1 MKVKSN
7 EALPMP
13 WMKKTKRSRLE
24 SNWLMKLMLIV
35 LLLALITVIV
45 LPLLSMFKQAFV
57 DSKGNLVGLTNF
69 ATYLQ
74 SRSLI
79 QSMLNT
85 VTVSAA
91 TTAIAVPLAFGLAY
105 VLTRTN
111 IKGKSF
117 FKALAMLPLFAPTM
131 MHGIALTYLFGHQGL
146 ISTGLFGLLP
156 FEWRIPL
163 YGSTGIIISEVIYT
177 FPQAFLILCA
187 GLAISDYRLYEAAD
201 SMGASG
207 LRKMVTITLPS
218 VKYALLSAVVICF
231 TLSFTDFGAPKVVGG
246 QFNVLATDIFKQ
258 VVGQQNMSM
267 GAVVGIVLTIPAIIA
282 FVVDRIVTRKQ
293 QAYVTSKSVPY
304 SVKPN
309 RLRNVW
315 AYAYAIILS
324 ALILLLMGAVILAS
338 VVKKWPYDM
347 SFTWSNFDFSNA
359 AAGGF
364 DPFWNSIEMAAWT
377 AVIGTIVTF
386 MFAYLIEN
394 GRVYRPVRQAAYF
407 LSILPLALPGLVIG
421 LSYIYFF
428 NHPANPF
435 HFVYG
440 TMIILVLANVVHF
453 YSVPFMTA
461 TATLKMLDKEF
472 DNVSESMNVSKMRTF
487 TRITVPLSLP
497 AILEMAVYFFVNA
510 MVTVSALVF
519 LYASDLR
526 LSSVSIVSMDDA
538 GDTAAAAAMSVLV
551 VLLNIAVRFL
561 YEAGTS
567 RLRRK
572 MSAWQK
578 R

>member
-1 MKVKSN
+1 MKGKIDQALPSQWVRKSN
-7 EALPMP
+7 QKL
-13 WMKKTKRSRLE
+13 RE
-24 SNWLMKLMLIV
+24 SNGVIKLLLVLV
-35 LLLALITVIV
+35 LLTLITVIV
-45 LPLLSMFKQAFV
+45 LPLFAMFKQAFM
-57 DSKGNLVGLTNF
+57 DSDRNLVGFTHF
-69 ATYLQ
+69 SSYLQ

-85 VTVSAA
+85 ITVSTA
-91 TTAIAVPLAFGLAY
+91 TTAIAVPLAFGLAF

-131 MHGIALTYLFGHQGL
+131 MHGLALTYLFGHQGL

-163 YGSTGIIISEVIYT
+163 YGKVGIIISEVIYT

-187 GLAISDYRLYEAAD
+187 GLAVSDYRLYEAAE
-201 SMGASG
+201 SMGASS
-207 LRKMVTITLPS
+207 LRKMFTVTLPS

-246 QFNVLATDIFKQ
+246 QYNVLATDIFKQ

-267 GAVVGIVLTIPAIIA
+267 GAVVGIVLTIPAILA
-282 FVVDRIVTRKQ
+282 FIVDRIVTRKQ

-304 SVKPN
+304 SVKNN

-315 AYAYAIILS
+315 AYTYAIVLS
-324 ALILLLMGAVILAS
+324 AMILLLMGAVLLAS
-338 VVKKWPYDM
+338 LVKKWPYDM
-347 SFTWSNFDFSNA
+347 SLTWSNFDFSNA

-377 AVIGTIVTF
+377 AVIGTIITF
-386 MFAYLIEN
+386 LFAYLIEN
-394 GRVYRPVRQAAYF
+394 GRVYRPIRQAAYF

-421 LSYIYFF
+421 LSFIYFF
-428 NHPANPF
+428 NHPSNPF
-435 HFVYG
+435 HFIYG

-472 DNVSESMNVSKMRTF
+472 DNVSESMNVSKLRTF
-487 TRITVPLSLP
+487 YRITVPLSLP

-526 LSSVSIVSMDDA
+526 IASVSIVSMDDA

-551 VLLNIAVRFL
+551 VLLNVVVRFL
-561 YEAGTS
+561 YEAGTA

>member
-1 MKVKSN
+1 MKGKLNQTS
-7 EALPMP
+7 PFHT
-13 WMKKTKRSRLE
+13 WRSSKQNKLE
-24 SNWLMKLMLIV
+24 SNWLIKLMLI
-35 LLLALITVIV
+35 LLLLTLITVIV
-45 LPLLSMFKQAFV
+45 LPLLAMFKQAFI
-57 DSKGNLVGLTNF
+57 DSNGNLVGLTHF
-69 ATYLQ
+69 SSYLQ
-74 SRSLI
+74 SKSLI
-79 QSMLNT
+79 QSMQNT
-85 VTVSAA
+85 FTVSIA
-91 TTAIAVPLAFGLAY
+91 TTVIAVPLAFGLAF

-163 YGSTGIIISEVIYT
+163 YGKTGIIISEVIYT

-187 GLAISDYRLYEAAD
+187 GLAVSDYRLYEAAE
-201 SMGASG
+201 SMGARSM
-207 LRKMVTITLPS
+207 RKMFTVTLPS

-246 QFNVLATDIFKQ
+246 QYNVLATDIFKQ

-267 GAVVGIVLTIPAIIA
+267 GAVVGIVLTIPAILA
-282 FVVDRIVTRKQ
+282 FIVDRIVTRKQ

-304 SVKPN
+304 SVKNN

-324 ALILLLMGAVILAS
+324 AMILLLMGAVLLAS

-347 SFTWSNFDFSNA
+347 SLTWSNFDFSNA

-386 MFAYLIEN
+386 LFAYLIEN

-421 LSYIYFF
+421 LSFIYFF

-435 HFVYG
+435 HFIYG

-472 DNVSESMNVSKMRTF
+472 DNVSESMNVSKLRTF
-487 TRITVPLSLP
+487 FRITVPLSLP

-526 LSSVSIVSMDDA
+526 IASVSIVSMDDA

-551 VLLNIAVRFL
+551 MLLNVVVRFL
-561 YEAGTS
+561 YEAGTA

>member
-1 MKVKSN
+1 MKGKIDQALPSQWVRKSN
-7 EALPMP
+7 QKL
-13 WMKKTKRSRLE
+13 RE
-24 SNWLMKLMLIV
+24 SNGVIKLLLVLV
-35 LLLALITVIV
+35 LLTLITVIV
-45 LPLLSMFKQAFV
+45 LPLFAMFKQAFM
-57 DSKGNLVGLTNF
+57 DSDGNLVGFTHF
-69 ATYLQ
+69 SSYLQ

-85 VTVSAA
+85 ITVSTA
-91 TTAIAVPLAFGLAY
+91 TTAIAVPLAFGLAF

-131 MHGIALTYLFGHQGL
+131 MHGLALTYLFGHQGL

-163 YGSTGIIISEVIYT
+163 YGKVGIIISEVIYT

-187 GLAISDYRLYEAAD
+187 GLAVSDYRLYEAAE
-201 SMGASG
+201 SMGASS
-207 LRKMVTITLPS
+207 LRKMFTVTLPS

-246 QFNVLATDIFKQ
+246 QYNVLATDIFKQ

-267 GAVVGIVLTIPAIIA
+267 GAVVGIVLTIPAILA
-282 FVVDRIVTRKQ
+282 FIVDRIVTRKQ

-304 SVKPN
+304 SVKNN

-315 AYAYAIILS
+315 AYTYAIVLS
-324 ALILLLMGAVILAS
+324 AMILLLMGAVLLAS
-338 VVKKWPYDM
+338 LVKKWPYDM
-347 SFTWSNFDFSNA
+347 SLTWSNFDFSNA

-377 AVIGTIVTF
+377 AVIGTIITF
-386 MFAYLIEN
+386 LFAYLIEN
-394 GRVYRPVRQAAYF
+394 GRVYRPIRQAAYF

-421 LSYIYFF
+421 LSFIYFF
-428 NHPANPF
+428 NHPSNPF
-435 HFVYG
+435 HFIYG

-472 DNVSESMNVSKMRTF
+472 DNVSESMNVSKLRTF
-487 TRITVPLSLP
+487 YRITVPLSLRP
-497 AILEMAVYFFVNA
+497 Y
-510 MVTVSALVF
+510 
-519 LYASDLR
+519 
-526 LSSVSIVSMDDA
+526 
-538 GDTAAAAAMSVLV
+538 
-551 VLLNIAVRFL
+551 
-561 YEAGTS
+561 
-567 RLRRK
+567 
-572 MSAWQK
+572 
-578 R
+578 

>member
-1 MKVKSN
+1 MKGKIDQALPSQWVRKSN
-7 EALPMP
+7 QKL
-13 WMKKTKRSRLE
+13 RE
-24 SNWLMKLMLIV
+24 SNGVIKLLLVLV
-35 LLLALITVIV
+35 LLTLITVIV
-45 LPLLSMFKQAFV
+45 LPLFAMFKQAFM
-57 DSKGNLVGLTNF
+57 DSDGNLVGFTHF
-69 ATYLQ
+69 SSYLQ

-85 VTVSAA
+85 ITVSTA
-91 TTAIAVPLAFGLAY
+91 TTAIAVPLAFGLAF

-131 MHGIALTYLFGHQGL
+131 MHGLALTYLFGHQGL

-163 YGSTGIIISEVIYT
+163 YGKVGIIISEVIYT

-187 GLAISDYRLYEAAD
+187 GLAVSDYRLYEAAE
-201 SMGASG
+201 SMGASS
-207 LRKMVTITLPS
+207 LRKMFTVTLPS

-246 QFNVLATDIFKQ
+246 QYNVLATDIFKQ

-267 GAVVGIVLTIPAIIA
+267 GAVVGIVLTIPAILA
-282 FVVDRIVTRKQ
+282 FIVDRIVTRKQ

-304 SVKPN
+304 SVKNN

-315 AYAYAIILS
+315 AYTYAIVLS
-324 ALILLLMGAVILAS
+324 AMILLLMGAVLLAS

-347 SFTWSNFDFSNA
+347 SLTWSNFDFSNA

-377 AVIGTIVTF
+377 AVIGTIITF
-386 MFAYLIEN
+386 LFAYLIEN
-394 GRVYRPVRQAAYF
+394 GRVYRPIRQAAYF

-421 LSYIYFF
+421 LSFIYFF

-435 HFVYG
+435 HFIYG

-472 DNVSESMNVSKMRTF
+472 DNVSESMNVSKLRTF
-487 TRITVPLSLP
+487 YRITVPLSLP

-526 LSSVSIVSMDDA
+526 IASVSIVSMDDA

-551 VLLNIAVRFL
+551 VLLNVVVRFL
-561 YEAGTS
+561 YEAGTA

>member
-1 MKVKSN
+1 MKGKIDQALPSQWVRKSN
-7 EALPMP
+7 QKL
-13 WMKKTKRSRLE
+13 RE
-24 SNWLMKLMLIV
+24 SNGVIKLLLVLV
-35 LLLALITVIV
+35 LLTLITVIV
-45 LPLLSMFKQAFV
+45 LPLFAMFKQAFM
-57 DSKGNLVGLTNF
+57 DSDGNLVGFTHF
-69 ATYLQ
+69 SSYLQ

-85 VTVSAA
+85 ITVSTA
-91 TTAIAVPLAFGLAY
+91 TTAIAVPLAFGLAF

-131 MHGIALTYLFGHQGL
+131 MHGLALTYLFGHQGL

-163 YGSTGIIISEVIYT
+163 YGKVGIIISEVIYT

-187 GLAISDYRLYEAAD
+187 GLAVSDYRLYEAAE
-201 SMGASG
+201 SMGASS
-207 LRKMVTITLPS
+207 LRKMFTVTLPS

-246 QFNVLATDIFKQ
+246 QYNVLATDIFKQ

-267 GAVVGIVLTIPAIIA
+267 GAVVGIVLTIPAILA
-282 FVVDRIVTRKQ
+282 FIVDRIVTRKQ

-304 SVKPN
+304 SVKNN

-315 AYAYAIILS
+315 AYTYAIVLS
-324 ALILLLMGAVILAS
+324 AMILLLMGAVLLAS
-338 VVKKWPYDM
+338 LVKKWPYDM
-347 SFTWSNFDFSNA
+347 SLTWSNFDFSNA

-377 AVIGTIVTF
+377 AVIGTIITF
-386 MFAYLIEN
+386 LFAYLIEN
-394 GRVYRPVRQAAYF
+394 GRVYRPIRQAAYF

-421 LSYIYFF
+421 LSFIYFF
-428 NHPANPF
+428 NHPSNPF
-435 HFVYG
+435 HFIYG

-472 DNVSESMNVSKMRTF
+472 DNVSESMNVSKLRTF
-487 TRITVPLSLP
+487 YRITVPLSLP

-526 LSSVSIVSMDDA
+526 IASVSIVSMDDA

-551 VLLNIAVRFL
+551 VLLNVVVRFL
-561 YEAGTS
+561 YEAGTA

>member
-1 MKVKSN
+1 MKGKLN
-7 EALPMP
+7 QTLPSQ
-13 WMKKTKRSRLE
+13 WMRRSKQNMRE
-24 SNWLMKLMLIV
+24 SSWLIKLMLII
-35 LLLALITVIV
+35 LLLTLITVIV
-45 LPLLSMFKQAFV
+45 LPLLSMFKQAFI
-57 DSKGNLVGLTNF
+57 DSDGNLVGLAHF
-69 ATYLQ
+69 SSYLQ
-74 SRSLI
+74 SKSLI
-79 QSMLNT
+79 QSMQNT
-85 VTVSAA
+85 ITVSIA
-91 TTAIAVPLAFGLAY
+91 TTVIAVPLAFGLAF

-163 YGSTGIIISEVIYT
+163 YGKTGIIISEVIYT

-187 GLAISDYRLYEAAD
+187 GLAVSDYRLYEAAG
-201 SMGASG
+201 SMGASS
-207 LRKMVTITLPS
+207 LRKMFTVTLPS

-246 QFNVLATDIFKQ
+246 QYNVLATDIFKQ

-267 GAVVGIVLTIPAIIA
+267 GAVVGIVLTIPAILA
-282 FVVDRIVTRKQ
+282 FIVDRIVTRKQ

-304 SVKPN
+304 SLKNN

-315 AYAYAIILS
+315 AYAYAIIL
-324 ALILLLMGAVILAS
+324 AAMILLLMGAVLLAS

-347 SFTWSNFDFSNA
+347 SLTWSNFDFSNA

-386 MFAYLIEN
+386 LFAYLIEN
-394 GRVYRPVRQAAYF
+394 GRVYRPIRQAAYF

-421 LSYIYFF
+421 LSFIYFF

-435 HFVYG
+435 HFIYG

-472 DNVSESMNVSKMRTF
+472 DNVSESMNVSKLRTF
-487 TRITVPLSLP
+487 SRITVPLSLP

-526 LSSVSIVSMDDA
+526 IASVSIVSMDDA

-551 VLLNIAVRFL
+551 VLLNVVVRFL
-561 YEAGTS
+561 YEAGTA

>member
-1 MKVKSN
+1 MKGKIEQALPSQWLRKSN
-7 EALPMP
+7 QKL
-13 WMKKTKRSRLE
+13 RE
-24 SNWLMKLMLIV
+24 SNGVIKLLLVLV
-35 LLLALITVIV
+35 LLTLITVIV
-45 LPLLSMFKQAFV
+45 LPLFAMFKQAFM
-57 DSKGNLVGLTNF
+57 DSDGNLVGFTHF
-69 ATYLQ
+69 SSYLQ

-85 VTVSAA
+85 ITVSTA
-91 TTAIAVPLAFGLAY
+91 TTAIAVPLAFGLAF

-131 MHGIALTYLFGHQGL
+131 MHGLALTYLFGHQGL

-163 YGSTGIIISEVIYT
+163 YGKVGIIISEVIYT

-187 GLAISDYRLYEAAD
+187 GLAVSDYRLYEAAE
-201 SMGASG
+201 SMGASS
-207 LRKMVTITLPS
+207 LRKMFTVTLPS

-246 QFNVLATDIFKQ
+246 QYNVLATDIFKQ

-267 GAVVGIVLTIPAIIA
+267 GAVVGIVLTIPAILA
-282 FVVDRIVTRKQ
+282 FIVDRIVTRKQ

-304 SVKPN
+304 SVKNN

-315 AYAYAIILS
+315 AYTYAIVLS
-324 ALILLLMGAVILAS
+324 AMILLLMGAVLLAS

-347 SFTWSNFDFSNA
+347 SLTWSNFDFSNA

-377 AVIGTIVTF
+377 AVIGTIITF
-386 MFAYLIEN
+386 LFAYLIEN
-394 GRVYRPVRQAAYF
+394 GRVYRPIRQAAYF

-421 LSYIYFF
+421 LSFIYFF

-435 HFVYG
+435 HFIYG

-472 DNVSESMNVSKMRTF
+472 DNVSESMNVSKLRTF
-487 TRITVPLSLP
+487 SRITVPLSLP

-526 LSSVSIVSMDDA
+526 IASVSIVSMDDA

-551 VLLNIAVRFL
+551 VLLNVVVRFL
-561 YEAGTS
+561 YEAGTA

>member
-1 MKVKSN
+1 MKGKIDQALPSQWVRKSN
-7 EALPMP
+7 QKL
-13 WMKKTKRSRLE
+13 RE
-24 SNWLMKLMLIV
+24 SNGVIKLLLVLV
-35 LLLALITVIV
+35 LLTLITVIV
-45 LPLLSMFKQAFV
+45 LPLFAMFKQAFM
-57 DSKGNLVGLTNF
+57 DSDGNLVGFTHF
-69 ATYLQ
+69 SSYLQ

-85 VTVSAA
+85 ITVSTA
-91 TTAIAVPLAFGLAY
+91 TTAIAVPLAFGLAF

-131 MHGIALTYLFGHQGL
+131 MHGLALTYLFGHQGL
-146 ISTGLFGLLP
+146 ISTGLFGMLP

-163 YGSTGIIISEVIYT
+163 YGKVGIIISEVIYT

-187 GLAISDYRLYEAAD
+187 GLAVSDYRLYEAAE
-201 SMGASG
+201 SMGASS
-207 LRKMVTITLPS
+207 LRKMFTVTLPS

-246 QFNVLATDIFKQ
+246 QYNVLATDIFKQ

-267 GAVVGIVLTIPAIIA
+267 GAVVGIVLTIPAILA
-282 FVVDRIVTRKQ
+282 FIVDRIVTRKQ

-304 SVKPN
+304 SVKNN

-315 AYAYAIILS
+315 AYTYAIVLS
-324 ALILLLMGAVILAS
+324 AMILLLMGAVLLAS

-347 SFTWSNFDFSNA
+347 SLTWSNFDFSNA

-377 AVIGTIVTF
+377 AVIGTIITF
-386 MFAYLIEN
+386 LFAYLIEN
-394 GRVYRPVRQAAYF
+394 GRVYRPIRQAAYF

-421 LSYIYFF
+421 LSFIYFF

-435 HFVYG
+435 HFIYG

-472 DNVSESMNVSKMRTF
+472 DNVSESMNVSKLRTF
-487 TRITVPLSLP
+487 SRITVPLSLP

-526 LSSVSIVSMDDA
+526 IASVSIVSMDDA

-551 VLLNIAVRFL
+551 VLLNVVVRFL
-561 YEAGTS
+561 YEAGTA

>member
-1 MKVKSN
+1 MKGKIDQALPSQWVRKSN
-7 EALPMP
+7 QKL
-13 WMKKTKRSRLE
+13 RE
-24 SNWLMKLMLIV
+24 SNGVIKLLLVLV
-35 LLLALITVIV
+35 LLTLITVIV
-45 LPLLSMFKQAFV
+45 LPLFAMFKQAFM
-57 DSKGNLVGLTNF
+57 DSDGNLVGFTHF
-69 ATYLQ
+69 SSYLQ

-85 VTVSAA
+85 ITVSTA
-91 TTAIAVPLAFGLAY
+91 TTAIAVPLAFGLAF

-131 MHGIALTYLFGHQGL
+131 MHGLALTYLFGHQGL

-163 YGSTGIIISEVIYT
+163 YGKVGIIISEVIYT

-187 GLAISDYRLYEAAD
+187 GLAVSDYRLYEAAE
-201 SMGASG
+201 SMGASS
-207 LRKMVTITLPS
+207 LRKMFTVTLPS

-246 QFNVLATDIFKQ
+246 QYNVLATDIFKQ

-267 GAVVGIVLTIPAIIA
+267 GAVVGIVLTIPAILA
-282 FVVDRIVTRKQ
+282 FIVDRIVTRKQ

-304 SVKPN
+304 SVKNN

-315 AYAYAIILS
+315 AYTYAIVLS
-324 ALILLLMGAVILAS
+324 AMILLLMGAVLLAS

-347 SFTWSNFDFSNA
+347 SLTWSNFDFSNA

-377 AVIGTIVTF
+377 AVIGTIITF
-386 MFAYLIEN
+386 LFAYLIEN
-394 GRVYRPVRQAAYF
+394 GRVYRPIRQAAYF

-421 LSYIYFF
+421 LSFIYFF

-435 HFVYG
+435 HFIYG

-472 DNVSESMNVSKMRTF
+472 DNVSESMNVSKLRTF
-487 TRITVPLSLP
+487 SRITVPLSLP

-526 LSSVSIVSMDDA
+526 IASVSIVSMDDA

-551 VLLNIAVRFL
+551 VLLNVVVRFL
-561 YEAGTS
+561 YEAGTA

>member
-7 EALPMP
+7 EAMSLA
-13 WMKKTKRSRLE
+13 WMKKNKRSRLE
-24 SNWLMKLMLIV
+24 SNWLMKLMLII

-57 DSKGNLVGLTNF
+57 DSEGNLVGLTNF

-304 SVKPN
+304 SVKPS
-309 RLRNVW
+309 RLRNVGS
-315 AYAYAIILS
+315 YAYAIILS
-324 ALILLLMGAVILAS
+324 ALILLMMGAVILAS

-377 AVIGTIVTF
+377 AVIGTLVTF

-421 LSYIYFF
+421 LSFIYFF

-435 HFVYG
+435 HFIYG

-472 DNVSESMNVSKMRTF
+472 DNVSESMNVSKLRTF

-526 LSSVSIVSMDDA
+526 LASVSIVSMDDA

-551 VLLNIAVRFL
+551 VLLNVVVRFL
-561 YEAGTS
+561 YETGTS

>member
-7 EALPMP
+7 QALPMP
-13 WMKKTKRSRLE
+13 WMKRTQRSRLE

-35 LLLALITVIV
+35 SLLALITVIV

-57 DSKGNLVGLTNF
+57 DSKGNLAGLTNF

-74 SRSLI
+74 SKSLI

-85 VTVSAA
+85 VTVSAS

-131 MHGIALTYLFGHQGL
+131 MHGIALTYLFGHQGI

-187 GLAISDYRLYEAAD
+187 GLAISDYRLYEAAE

-304 SVKPN
+304 SVKNN

-364 DPFWNSIEMAAWT
+364 DPFWNSIDMAAWT
-377 AVIGTIVTF
+377 AIIGTIVTF

-440 TMIILVLANVVHF
+440 TMVILVLANVVHF

-472 DNVSESMNVSKMRTF
+472 DNVSESMNVSKLRTF
-487 TRITVPLSLP
+487 ARITVPLSLP

-526 LSSVSIVSMDDA
+526 LASVSIVSMDDA

-551 VLLNIAVRFL
+551 VLLNIVVRFL

>member
-1 MKVKSN
+1 MTVKAN
-7 EALPMP
+7 HVTALQTRMSR
-13 WMKKTKRSRLE
+13 KKSGE
-24 SNWLMKLMLIV
+24 GGWLLKLMLIA
-35 LLLALITVIV
+35 LLLALVSAIV

-57 DSKGNLVGLTNF
+57 DSSGNPAGLANF
-69 ATYLQ
+69 AKYFQSQSLLQ
-74 SRSLI
+74 SL
-79 QSMLNT
+79 LNT
-85 VTVSAA
+85 ITVSTTA
-91 TTAIAVPLAFGLAY
+91 TAIAVPLAFGLAY
-105 VLTRTN
+105 VLTRTD
-111 IKGKSF
+111 IKGKSL

-187 GLAISDYRLYEAAD
+187 GLAVSDYRLYEAAE

-207 LRKMVTITLPS
+207 WRKLRTVTLPS

-246 QFNVLATDIFKQ
+246 QYNVLATDIFKQ
-258 VVGQQNMSM
+258 VVGQQNMPM

-282 FVVDRIVTRKQ
+282 FVVDRMVTRKQ

-304 SVKPN
+304 SVKRN
-309 RLRNVW
+309 RTRNAL
-315 AYAYAIILS
+315 AYAYAIMLS
-324 ALILLLMGAVILAS
+324 AMVLLLMGAVVLAS

-347 SFTWSNFDFSNA
+347 SFTWSNFDFSKA

-364 DPFWNSIEMAAWT
+364 DPFWNSVEMAAWT
-377 AVIGTIVTF
+377 AVIGTVITF
-386 MFAYLIEN
+386 LFAYLIEN
-394 GRVYRPVRQAAYF
+394 ARVYKPIRQMAYF

-428 NHPANPF
+428 NHPANPL

-440 TMIILVLANVVHF
+440 TMIILVLANIIHF

-461 TATLKMLDKEF
+461 TATLKMMDKEF
-472 DNVSESMNVSKMRTF
+472 DSVSESMNVSKLRTF

-497 AILEMAVYFFVNA
+497 AILEMAVYYFVNA
-510 MVTVSALVF
+510 MVTVSALIF

-526 LSSVSIVSMDDA
+526 LASVSIVSMDDA

-551 VLLNIAVRFL
+551 VLLNIVVRIL
-561 YEAGTS
+561 YEAGTA
-567 RLRRK
+567 RLRRR

>member
-1 MKVKSN
+1 
-7 EALPMP
+7 MP
-13 WMKKTKRSRLE
+13 LAWMKKNKRSRLE
-24 SNWLMKLMLIV
+24 SNWLMKLMLII

-57 DSKGNLVGLTNF
+57 DSEGNLVGLTNF

-304 SVKPN
+304 SVKPS
-309 RLRNVW
+309 RLRNVGS
-315 AYAYAIILS
+315 YAYAIILS
-324 ALILLLMGAVILAS
+324 ALILLMMGAVILAS

-377 AVIGTIVTF
+377 AVIGTLVTF

-421 LSYIYFF
+421 LSFIYFF

-435 HFVYG
+435 HFIYG

-472 DNVSESMNVSKMRTF
+472 DNVSESMNVSKLRTF

-510 MVTVSALVF
+510 LVTVSALVF

-526 LSSVSIVSMDDA
+526 LASVSIVSMDDA

-551 VLLNIAVRFL
+551 VLLNVVVRFL
-561 YEAGTS
+561 YETGTS

>member
-1 MKVKSN
+1 MKGKIDQALPSQWVRKSN
-7 EALPMP
+7 QKL
-13 WMKKTKRSRLE
+13 RE
-24 SNWLMKLMLIV
+24 SNGVIKLLLVLV
-35 LLLALITVIV
+35 LLTLITVIV
-45 LPLLSMFKQAFV
+45 LPLFAMFKQAFM
-57 DSKGNLVGLTNF
+57 DSDGNLVGFTHF
-69 ATYLQ
+69 SSYLQ

-85 VTVSAA
+85 ITVSTA
-91 TTAIAVPLAFGLAY
+91 TTAIAVPLAFGLAF

-131 MHGIALTYLFGHQGL
+131 MHGLALTYLFGHQGL

-163 YGSTGIIISEVIYT
+163 YGKVGIIISEVIYT

-187 GLAISDYRLYEAAD
+187 GLAVSDYRLYEAAE
-201 SMGASG
+201 SMGASS
-207 LRKMVTITLPS
+207 LRKMFTVTLPS

-246 QFNVLATDIFKQ
+246 QYNVLATDIFKQ

-267 GAVVGIVLTIPAIIA
+267 GAVVGIVLTIPAILA
-282 FVVDRIVTRKQ
+282 FIVDRIVTRKQ

-304 SVKPN
+304 SVKNN

-315 AYAYAIILS
+315 AYTYAIALS
-324 ALILLLMGAVILAS
+324 AMILLLMGAVLLAS

-347 SFTWSNFDFSNA
+347 SLTWSNFDFSNA

-377 AVIGTIVTF
+377 AVIGTIITF
-386 MFAYLIEN
+386 LFAYLIEN
-394 GRVYRPVRQAAYF
+394 GRVYRPIRQAAYF

-421 LSYIYFF
+421 LSFIYFF
-428 NHPANPF
+428 NHPSNPF
-435 HFVYG
+435 HFIYG

-472 DNVSESMNVSKMRTF
+472 DNVSESMNVSKLRTF
-487 TRITVPLSLP
+487 YRITVPLSLP

-526 LSSVSIVSMDDA
+526 IASVSIVSMDDA

-551 VLLNIAVRFL
+551 VLLNVVVRFL
-561 YEAGTS
+561 YEAGTA

>member
-1 MKVKSN
+1 MKGKIDQALPSQWVRKSN
-7 EALPMP
+7 QKL
-13 WMKKTKRSRLE
+13 RE
-24 SNWLMKLMLIV
+24 SNGVIKLLLVLV
-35 LLLALITVIV
+35 LLTLITVIV
-45 LPLLSMFKQAFV
+45 LPLFAMFKQAFM
-57 DSKGNLVGLTNF
+57 DSDGNLVGFTHF
-69 ATYLQ
+69 SSYLQ

-85 VTVSAA
+85 ITVSTA
-91 TTAIAVPLAFGLAY
+91 TTAIAVPLAFGLAF

-131 MHGIALTYLFGHQGL
+131 MHGLALTYLFGHQGL

-163 YGSTGIIISEVIYT
+163 YGKVGIIISEVIYT

-187 GLAISDYRLYEAAD
+187 GLAVSDYRLYEAAE
-201 SMGASG
+201 SMGASS
-207 LRKMVTITLPS
+207 LRKMFTVTLPS

-246 QFNVLATDIFKQ
+246 QYNVLATDIFKQ

-267 GAVVGIVLTIPAIIA
+267 GAVVGIVLTIPAILA
-282 FVVDRIVTRKQ
+282 FIVDRIVTRKQ

-304 SVKPN
+304 SVKNN

-315 AYAYAIILS
+315 AYTYAIVLS
-324 ALILLLMGAVILAS
+324 AMILLLMGAVLLAS

-347 SFTWSNFDFSNA
+347 SLTWSNFDFSNA

-377 AVIGTIVTF
+377 AVIGTIITF
-386 MFAYLIEN
+386 LFAYLIEN
-394 GRVYRPVRQAAYF
+394 GRVYRPIRQAAYF

-421 LSYIYFF
+421 LSFIYFF

-435 HFVYG
+435 HFFYG

-472 DNVSESMNVSKMRTF
+472 DNVSESMNVSKLRTF
-487 TRITVPLSLP
+487 SRITVPLSLP

-526 LSSVSIVSMDDA
+526 IASVSIVSMDDA

-551 VLLNIAVRFL
+551 VLLNVVVRFL
-561 YEAGTS
+561 YEAGTA